1 MSPDSNGGFASVR
14 AVVSAPPTGI
24 VAAIALVLCG
34 GGHRYKLNQRTDR
47 GFDGVNYQAAFAP
60 PGGQWVTL
68 HLPLD
73 ALKASYRGRA
83 VRDAPPLHGA
93 RIERVGLMIAER
105 QFGPF
110 ELAMGA
116 IRALA
121 AGEGGD
127 TCG

>member
-1 MSPDSNGGFASVR
+1 
-14 AVVSAPPTGI
+14 
-24 VAAIALVLCG
+24 
-34 GGHRYKLNQRTDR
+34 
-47 GFDGVNYQAAFAP
+47 
-60 PGGQWVTL
+60 
-68 HLPLD
+68 
-73 ALKASYRGRA
+73 
-83 VRDAPPLHGA
+83 
-93 RIERVGLMIAER
+93 MIAER

>member
-34 GGHRYKLNQRTDR
+34 GGHRYKLNLRTDR

-73 ALKASYRGRA
+73 ALKHPGWPGLGNYKVLASI
-83 VRDAPPLHGA
+83 VVLS
-93 RIERVGLMIAER
+93 VFGLYLVFR
-105 QFGPF
+105 
-110 ELAMGA
+110 
-116 IRALA
+116 
-121 AGEGGD
+121 
-127 TCG
+127 